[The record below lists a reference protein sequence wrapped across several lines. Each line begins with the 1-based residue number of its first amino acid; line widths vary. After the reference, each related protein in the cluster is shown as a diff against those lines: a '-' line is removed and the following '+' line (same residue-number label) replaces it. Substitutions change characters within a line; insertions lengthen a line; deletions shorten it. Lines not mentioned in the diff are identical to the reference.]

1 MLTNA
6 TLTLSTLLPTIL
18 FGLACLAPAPSNTAN
33 SAAAD
38 SNVSAPPV
46 VSEAPDSSAEA
57 APVDPQATDSQL
69 AEVRRLDRQGRNSG
83 GEPAVLTPQEH
94 MRRAAVYHGNRAFEE
109 ARAHWAALIARH
121 PQDSNVPAALF
132 GLGRSLYQERR
143 YEEALPFF
151 ERLGRDYIDQKDGR
165 EGYYYVAATV
175 LRMGRPADAAARY
188 GEYALKFPAGERV
201 EAAYLNAIDS
211 WREAGRNSEAIDW
224 INRTRERYRGKTAE
238 TNALFA
244 RLRLGVAASD
254 WASAVSAAD
263 ELRTKSLPASYQMSG
278 AQTFQP
284 EVAYLRA
291 FSLEQSKQKDQAAA
305 AYRAIADRASSY
317 YGRLATERLSGL
329 GDAGRRAAD
338 ARTASV
344 RAEINTA
351 AGQYPV
357 PHREALL
364 KAVKG
369 KDVDPRFVLAI
380 MRQES
385 GFRADAR
392 SPAGARG
399 LLQLTIDL
407 ANKYAQRA
415 GFDSVSENDLYRP
428 EVNIRVG
435 VEYLAD
441 LYRMFPGLH
450 EAVAASY
457 NGGEDNVARWVR
469 RAAHNDA
476 GVFTS
481 EIGFAESKDYAMKV
495 LANYRAYRALY
506 DSDRRRQRGRRD
518 AQRRCELD
526 ITPDA

>member
-6 TLTLSTLLPTIL
+6 TLTLSTLLPAL
-18 FGLACLAPAPSNTAN
+18 ALGLACLAPSNPATDAP
-33 SAAAD
+33 D
-38 SNVSAPPV
+38 GAPASSPAV
-46 VSEAPDSSAEA
+46 VSEAPAE
-57 APVDPQATDSQL
+57 PLPLDPQATDSAL

-83 GEPAVLTPQEH
+83 EEVPALAPQEH
-94 MRRAAVYHGNRAFEE
+94 MRRAAIYHGNRAFAE
-109 ARAHWAALIARH
+109 ARAHWTAVVTRH
-121 PQDSNVPAALF
+121 PRDTNVPAALF

-143 YEEALPFF
+143 YEEALPYF
-151 ERLGRDYIDQKDGR
+151 ERLGSEFINQKDGR
-165 EGYYYVAATV
+165 EGFYYVAATV

-188 GEYALKFPAGERV
+188 AEYALKFPSGERV
-201 EAAYLNAIDS
+201 EAAYLNAVDS
-211 WREAGRNSEAIDW
+211 YREAGRNADAIDW
-224 INRTRERYRGKTAE
+224 IGRTRERFRGKVAD

-244 RLRLGVAASD
+244 RLRLDVAASD
-254 WASAVSAAD
+254 WPSALRAAD
-263 ELRTKSLPASYQMSG
+263 ELRSKPLPASFQLTG
-278 AQTFQP
+278 AGTFQT

-291 FSLEQSKQKDQAAA
+291 FGLEHAKQKEQAAA
-305 AYRAIADRASSY
+305 AYQSITDRASSY
-317 YGRLATERLSGL
+317 YGWLATERLQKL
-329 GDAGRRAAD
+329 GGAAKRAAD
-338 ARTASV
+338 ARLSSV
-344 RAEINTA
+344 RADINA
-351 AGQYPV
+351 AAAQYPA
-357 PHREALL
+357 PHREILL

-369 KDVDPRFVLAI
+369 KDVDPRFVLSI

-415 GFDSVSENDLYRP
+415 GFNSVSEDALYRP
-428 EVNIRVG
+428 EVNIAIG

-441 LYRMFPGLH
+441 LYGMFPGLH

-469 RAAHNDA
+469 RAAHKDA

-495 LANYRAYRALY
+495 LANYRAYKTLY
-506 DSDRRRQRGRRD
+506 TSDLRRQR
-518 AQRRCELD
+518 
-526 ITPDA
+526 